1 MVLDFCFPMC
11 FELSYFLIVLS
22 QVLEFNDGIEKLLN
36 NSLVFNALDCH
47 YWLVFVASEKG
58 IFGTYVD

>member
-1 MVLDFCFPMC
+1 MC